1 MGWTLSKEYRTM
13 TRDQMRRALA
23 PKLARALDRAAYWKA
38 VWDGFW
44 WITIGAAALALVL
57 AILVTPECLGC

>member
-1 MGWTLSKEYRTM
+1 M
-13 TRDQMRRALA
+13 TRDHMRRTLA
-23 PKLARALDRAAYWKA
+23 PELARALDRAAYWKA

-44 WITIGAAALALVL
+44 WISIGASALALTL